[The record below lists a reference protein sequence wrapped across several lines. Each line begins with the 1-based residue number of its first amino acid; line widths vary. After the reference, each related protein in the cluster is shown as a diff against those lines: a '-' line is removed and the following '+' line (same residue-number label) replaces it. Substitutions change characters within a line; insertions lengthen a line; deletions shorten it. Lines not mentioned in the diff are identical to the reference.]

1 MDLFSS
7 GIATGSMLSSTS
19 MFLYSFFLIHGRQAN
34 KDTSQVFCNTPK
46 FEELNK
52 AEKELYH
59 DDKDMYNK
67 LSRKSGKG
75 LLYAKSGEAG
85 ETWVPLFEKAYAK
98 LHGDYASLSG
108 GRSSEGIE
116 DLTGCVIKVE

>member
-1 MDLFSS
+1 MAVQLI
-7 GIATGSMLSSTS
+7 GLSQ
-19 MFLYSFFLIHGRQAN
+19 L
-34 KDTSQVFCNTPK
+34 FCNTPK
-46 FEELNK
+46 FEELK
-52 AEKELYH
+52 TAEKELYH

-116 DLTGCVIKVE
+116 DLTGCVTNFN

>member
-1 MDLFSS
+1 V
-7 GIATGSMLSSTS
+7 AVE
-19 MFLYSFFLIHGRQAN
+19 LIN
-34 KDTSQVFCNTPK
+34 ISQLFCNTPK
-46 FEELNK
+46 FEELKK

-98 LHGDYASLSG
+98 LHGDYASLNG
-108 GRSSEGIE
+108 GQSSEGIE
-116 DLTGCVIKVE
+116 DLTGCVIKIEDINPQKSHKLYINGTEASP